1 MLTRTYHL
9 LCTDRNN
16 MPKKTRPITVLTE
29 EELNALDDATFA
41 ELAADKERF
50 HQALQ
55 NPATI
60 RSGQALSIAKT
71 KPRRKTAP
79 CQQSILD
86 SILNRDDEDYIEPLG
101 RGTGITSMHDQVS
114 VQGTVI

>member
-1 MLTRTYHL
+1 MTQTYNL

-29 EELNALDDATFA
+29 DELNALNDVTFA
-41 ELAADKERF
+41 ELASDEERL

-55 NPATI
+55 DPATI

-71 KPRRKTAP
+71 KPRRKMVGR
-79 CQQSILD
+79 QQILD
-86 SILNRDDEDYIEPLG
+86 DILDKDEDVDIDSPG
-101 RGTGITSMHDQVS
+101 RHWHGDRRNNRR
-114 VQGTVI
+114 

>member
-1 MLTRTYHL
+1 MGCHIRILGCITHTSLVLLTQTYNF

-41 ELAADKERF
+41 ELAADEERL

-55 NPATI
+55 DPATI
-60 RSGQALSIAKT
+60 RSGQALSIA
-71 KPRRKTAP
+71 
-79 CQQSILD
+79 
-86 SILNRDDEDYIEPLG
+86 
-101 RGTGITSMHDQVS
+101 
-114 VQGTVI
+114 